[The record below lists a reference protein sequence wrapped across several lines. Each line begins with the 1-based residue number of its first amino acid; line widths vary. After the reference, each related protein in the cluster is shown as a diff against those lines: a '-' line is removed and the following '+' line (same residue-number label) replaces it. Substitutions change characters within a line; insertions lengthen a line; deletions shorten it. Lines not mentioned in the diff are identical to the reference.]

1 MEENAD
7 VIEKKKQNISS
18 ETVHD
23 TERGKKEPLEEETEQ
38 LSDSLWKKWVLFLRN
53 PTNIGKFHPFSPE
66 YHHII
71 RRGKGIFWRPNLDS
85 DLYNRHV
92 DLHYEISYPLSNTV
106 ADYISFVV
114 DSPNIIEFKRNLRQ
128 LLNDEDNVIDFL
140 EVILRSSHSLYST
153 IQAIEDGEAMFNDIL
168 IYPFLKAVCVASD
181 AGVPQFKVGETQL
194 RAIDESTLYKADD
207 IISLYGFNRVEV
219 LLLETSG
226 HFGSSDNS
234 KNSFD
239 HHKGLFGSLSML
251 KAIAYTYSFWI
262 I

>member
-1 MEENAD
+1 MIIDKEYEHYRVPVAMDGTAGFFSSNAATNWNFINYSNGSYNGLNKLKKYKKIKSNYFDDLQEVYQSDVSEQIKEYILLLKSQDIPTRSIIKANLAKPKKQQHIYNNPVFINGTFYGSETSTSGSNNTSVKRSHEMEENAD

-18 ETVHD
+18 ETVQD

-114 DSPNIIEFKRNLRQ
+114 DSVVF
-128 LLNDEDNVIDFL
+128 
-140 EVILRSSHSLYST
+140 T
-153 IQAIEDGEAMFNDIL
+153 
-168 IYPFLKAVCVASD
+168 
-181 AGVPQFKVGETQL
+181 
-194 RAIDESTLYKADD
+194 
-207 IISLYGFNRVEV
+207 
-219 LLLETSG
+219 
-226 HFGSSDNS
+226 
-234 KNSFD
+234 
-239 HHKGLFGSLSML
+239 
-251 KAIAYTYSFWI
+251 
-262 I
+262 